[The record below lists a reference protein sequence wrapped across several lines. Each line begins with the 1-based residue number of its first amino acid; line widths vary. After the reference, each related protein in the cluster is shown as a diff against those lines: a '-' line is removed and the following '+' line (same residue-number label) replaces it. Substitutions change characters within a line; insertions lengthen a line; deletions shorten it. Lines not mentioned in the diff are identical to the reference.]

1 MTRFSIMFLSRSV
14 PLRAIAYVGIEAI
27 SDGRFTYFKDL
38 GADQP
43 VFSHREIDAVRGVK
57 GAFRAVEDGA
67 WDFSHYISDVG
78 AATLR

>member
-1 MTRFSIMFLSRSV
+1 MGS
-14 PLRAIAYVGIEAI
+14 EAI
-27 SDGRFTYFKDL
+27 SDGRFTSFEDL

-43 VFSHREIDAVRGVK
+43 VFSHREIDAICGVK
-57 GAFRAVEDGA
+57 GAFRAAEDGA